1 MKVDS
6 VKEDTMETIAIQ
18 VSRKYDERD
27 VNSQVANNDINIKRR
42 LYLVFLSV
50 LRNI

>member
-1 MKVDS
+1 
-6 VKEDTMETIAIQ
+6 METIAIQ

-27 VNSQVANNDINIKRR
+27 VNSQVVNNDININRR